1 MALSLQNLFC
11 SGSEDFDDE
20 EFLSALEGTEP
31 SFSTNTHTTPV
42 RLRPISA
49 KDTQVIRSS
58 SSFAQPLFS
67 GETVPMR
74 LNANPTEK
82 PSVPLLD
89 QDLDDDELLS
99 VCSEMEAGVS
109 QEQYQTPNPRL
120 CLRPI
125 SQTSQNSSYTSN
137 SSPSFQLRPSR
148 VGLSSDPEPRMF
160 TRQLQDT
167 GPIKHHSYGFT
178 ANSPTD
184 SNFPASGR
192 GRGQCQSLSP
202 TAKRPC
208 LRPSLETQAVTPTR
222 TGPPLPQS
230 TYPRCTTQ
238 TAVTGQAHSWQGGAG
253 SSALPKTPQ
262 MPSRSHQSCTM
273 QTPVVTTHLV
283 QLMEAANK
291 TPRVLAWETPP
302 PKERRFPGPAGLLP
316 QQGSGRRLDE
326 ILISTPHTPSH
337 GAQARHRSKENV
349 PSQQSM
355 AEEFVRGPWATMKA
369 ELSLDENDP
378 DCFLRT
384 YSVVMVI
391 RKAALKQL
399 PKNKVP
405 RMAVALKSL
414 TPANGD
420 ASAVFRDATGEI
432 QGTVHHLLLE
442 ERESELKAGS
452 VLLLQQVGVFSPSH
466 RNHYLNVTPSN
477 LVKIYSPAEGND
489 SSRVSTELMTEREV
503 DVNSNDTQS
512 DQCSSFSTAQCRP
525 EQGPFPSSSTVQP
538 DINLPAASHFLTST
552 ALSRTHQPFPSITGS
567 KAPQPAVFSASYSS
581 MQPRA
586 PGPAALHQ
594 SSHTVQTK
602 ASSFSFITA
611 QPRRSPA
618 TNNADWDMDD
628 LDSLLCDLP
637 EDTGE

>member
-42 RLRPISA
+42 RLRPIPA

-58 SSFAQPLFS
+58 SSFAQSLFS

-74 LNANPTEK
+74 LNANPADT
-82 PSVPLLD
+82 PNALFLD

-99 VCSEMEAGVS
+99 ACSEMEAGVS

-125 SQTSQNSSYTSN
+125 NQTSQNSSYTSN
-137 SSPSFQLRPSR
+137 SSPRFQLRPSQ
-148 VGLSSDPEPRMF
+148 VGLCSDPEPRMF
-160 TRQLQDT
+160 TRQLQET
-167 GPIKHHSYGFT
+167 GPFKPQSYGFT
-178 ANSPTD
+178 ANSPTA
-184 SNFPASGR
+184 SNSHASGR
-192 GRGQCQSLSP
+192 ERGQCQSLSP

-208 LRPSLETQAVTPTR
+208 LRPSLETQPVTPAR

-230 TYPRCTTQ
+230 TYPRCT
-238 TAVTGQAHSWQGGAG
+238 GQAHSWQGGAG
-253 SSALPKTPQ
+253 SSAVPKTPQ

-291 TPRVLAWETPP
+291 TPQVLAWETPP

-378 DCFLRT
+378 ACFLRT

-405 RMAVALKSL
+405 QMAVALKSL

-489 SSRVSTELMTEREV
+489 SSRVSMELMTEREV
-503 DVNSNDTQS
+503 DVNGNDTPS
-512 DQCSSFSTAQCRP
+512 HQCSSFSTTHCRP
-525 EQGPFPSSSTVQP
+525 SEQGPFLSSSTIQP
-538 DINLPAASHFLTST
+538 DINLPAASPFLTST
-552 ALSRTHQPFPSITGS
+552 ELSRTHHPFPSITES

-586 PGPAALHQ
+586 PGPATLRQ

-602 ASSFSFITA
+602 ESTFSFITA

-637 EDTGE
+637 EDTGV